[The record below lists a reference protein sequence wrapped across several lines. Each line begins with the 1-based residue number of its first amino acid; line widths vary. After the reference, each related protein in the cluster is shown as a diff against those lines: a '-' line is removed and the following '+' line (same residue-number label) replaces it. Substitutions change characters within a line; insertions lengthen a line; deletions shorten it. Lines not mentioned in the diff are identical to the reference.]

1 MTRFSGRVPVGPVAS
16 VDHSPD
22 RAGPAVAGRLDA
34 DGDVEV
40 HRCKFVKIIVR
51 IPHAM
56 ATLIPDVGLQ
66 VWAGSLLL
74 ADFAVSNSDAWRG
87 KTILELGAG
96 TGLVSIVAAKT
107 ADTTVI
113 CTDGFDNVLQN
124 CAEAVKLNDSG
135 SNITIRSL
143 DWSAFGQAGSVLRQ
157 CLRQSPASA
166 SPFAWA
172 ATDIGCFEDT
182 CSVMLAADV
191 VYVDEWTVAFADC
204 VFALL
209 GGPVDRVLFLTIEK
223 RINFSVDRLAEV
235 APAYECF
242 AAEIINNCRF
252 SATQMEVDFP
262 QVFSNYT
269 RSAYLELW
277 KITRA

>member
-1 MTRFSGRVPVGPVAS
+1 
-16 VDHSPD
+16 
-22 RAGPAVAGRLDA
+22 
-34 DGDVEV
+34 
-40 HRCKFVKIIVR
+40 
-51 IPHAM
+51 
-56 ATLIPDVGLQ
+56 
-66 VWAGSLLL
+66 
-74 ADFAVSNSDAWRG
+74 
-87 KTILELGAG
+87 
-96 TGLVSIVAAKT
+96 
-107 ADTTVI
+107 
-113 CTDGFDNVLQN
+113 
-124 CAEAVKLNDSG
+124 
-135 SNITIRSL
+135 
-143 DWSAFGQAGSVLRQ
+143 
-157 CLRQSPASA
+157 
-166 SPFAWA
+166 
-172 ATDIGCFEDT
+172 
-182 CSVMLAADV
+182 MLAADV